1 VIEEMMNDAI
11 DMRDEDDIEEEAA
24 EEVDKILYELTDG
37 LLGEIGPVGK
47 KLKVTSKKMS
57 YIEAQ

>member
-1 VIEEMMNDAI
+1 MMNDAI
-11 DMRDEDDIEEEAA
+11 EMRDEEDIEEEAA

-47 KLKVTSKKMS
+47 KIKVHFIFFIK
-57 YIEAQ
+57 AQ